1 MDHVQLGVPHGPGE
15 DSVNF
20 SQLGEKLLNPHGLP
34 RGLLDIDLLVA
45 AESSCACE
53 VAKLPTSEAAGETD
67 SGTAAATN
75 AEVEEMDTVE
85 QEVPQVGKEPLCTKF
100 GNSCKLANLV
110 AMVGE
115 GYSKPLLSNHLQGQE
130 VKEGLVITILLK
142 HQREKNPPSIVP
154 KVLLSMTEKV
164 LNDRLTYLNYLS
176 MRKTKEEKRRFK
188 MKLQAGVSQGLRKR
202 KLEVGPRDDDQAPPA
217 ANKLFAATAVE
228 LVNRVGQ
235 FVQATASGPERRLN
249 PTKTM
254 EGILARKNQDEGTT
268 PATEPEG
275 EVSVSPSVEQPRVT
289 VAKPPN
295 QQVQARV
302 NAGATRGRNS
312 VVNPMFHTPPPPP
325 WSHRGLGQ
333 GWCQRGERSVEPEV

>member
-1 MDHVQLGVPHGPGE
+1 M
-15 DSVNF
+15 
-20 SQLGEKLLNPHGLP
+20 
-34 RGLLDIDLLVA
+34 
-45 AESSCACE
+45 
-53 VAKLPTSEAAGETD
+53 
-67 SGTAAATN
+67 
-75 AEVEEMDTVE
+75 
-85 QEVPQVGKEPLCTKF
+85 
-100 GNSCKLANLV
+100 
-110 AMVGE
+110 
-115 GYSKPLLSNHLQGQE
+115 
-130 VKEGLVITILLK
+130 
-142 HQREKNPPSIVP
+142 
-154 KVLLSMTEKV
+154 
-164 LNDRLTYLNYLS
+164 
-176 MRKTKEEKRRFK
+176 
-188 MKLQAGVSQGLRKR
+188 
-202 KLEVGPRDDDQAPPA
+202 
-217 ANKLFAATAVE
+217 
-228 LVNRVGQ
+228 NRVGQ